1 MTGPESRC
9 PHASPGP
16 CAYGRPRGG
25 AGTVA
30 SVGKSDSESNWLPQ
44 RAGAT
49 RSSHKPLGLRW
60 QVMRVTVRWR
70 EPAARKGRSCRSG
83 SSSAEPCQC
92 HLQFRLNFRRRV
104 HHSESEDSGLA
115 GAGWPPPP
123 VAAPPA
129 ARTRLGVGPA
139 GASAAV
145 PTVTAPASRQPGPPP
160 PGAPG
165 HRARAAAP
173 GRSAAPSLRMS
184 RPGH

>member
-92 HLQFRLNFRRRV
+92 HR
-104 HHSESEDSGLA
+104 
-115 GAGWPPPP
+115 
-123 VAAPPA
+123 
-129 ARTRLGVGPA
+129 
-139 GASAAV
+139 AV
-145 PTVTAPASRQPGPPP
+145 PTQLPSPPLRVGGLRTRRSWLAAAAGRGASGRAHATRSRARRRQRGRANGARQPPAGP
-160 PGAPG
+160 
-165 HRARAAAP
+165 AAAGGPGPSRP
-173 GRSAAPSLRMS
+173 GRHARPQRSPLRMS
-184 RPGH
+184 RPRH